1 MSIEGLGK
9 RFQEARVAR
18 GLTLD
23 EAARLTKIRPARL
36 EEIEAEDFS
45 NFPSLAYAKGF
56 LMIYGKF
63 LNVDVSSHLE
73 AFESSPHMT
82 VDGYAYLQDNP
93 APKQRTIVRP
103 TTTNR
108 TSLIPLIIGLVVLIG
123 GFALLKLF
131 RDIQRIAP
139 PGRTVGVQ
147 ASPSLAP
154 TPGRIVAPRALP
166 AENTPARVV
175 AAATPTPIPTATPV
189 IAAATPPVT
198 LAQPSSTEPEVRRA
212 EPVHPEDLKR
222 IGIENAGAVPVT
234 INRIEIRPLKKTYL
248 RVTVDNGSKPPF
260 ERWVSPGDG
269 IMRFSG
275 KHITVKVLDR
285 EDVEIKK
292 NGQPL
297 PDGDSDITVQ

>member
-9 RFQEARVAR
+9 RLQEARVAR
-18 GLTLD
+18 GLTLE
-23 EAARLTKIRPARL
+23 EAARLTKIRAARL

-93 APKQRTIVRP
+93 APKQRTIFRP
-103 TTTNR
+103 TTTTNK
-108 TSLIPLIIGLVVLIG
+108 TSLLPLVIGLVVIIG
-123 GFALLKLF
+123 GFSLMKLF
-131 RDIQRIAP
+131 RDIQRVAP
-139 PGRTVGVQ
+139 PRTAGIE
-147 ASPSLAP
+147 ASPSSTP

-175 AAATPTPIPTATPV
+175 AAASAIPTPAPVVTPS
-189 IAAATPPVT
+189 IQPVE
-198 LAQPSSTEPEVRRA
+198 PSPSEPEVRRA

-222 IGIENAGAVPVT
+222 LANAGAVPGG
-234 INRIEIRPLKKTYL
+234 INRFEIRPRKKTFL
-248 RVTVDNGSKPPF
+248 RVIVDNDSSKPPF

-269 IMRFSG
+269 IVKFKG
-275 KHITVKVLDR
+275 QHIAVKVLDR
-285 EDVEIKK
+285 DAVEITK

-297 PDGDSDITVQ
+297 SDDDSDITVE